1 MNLNNEYLKFYSYKT
16 EDLDIRKLGL
26 TDHRAKRSEYAKY
39 RYLQF
44 IHKDIAQFQGLLFI
58 RMCIHIPWKKTD
70 VKYFFSNTCK
80 CKLLGVFQNV
90 KANKAINSVVNALE
104 KFFGYQIFPHPVL
117 GKRTQK

>member
-1 MNLNNEYLKFYSYKT
+1 
-16 EDLDIRKLGL
+16 
-26 TDHRAKRSEYAKY
+26 
-39 RYLQF
+39 
-44 IHKDIAQFQGLLFI
+44 
-58 RMCIHIPWKKTD
+58 MCIHIPWKKTD

-90 KANKAINSVVNALE
+90 KANKAINSVVNALME